1 MRTTL
6 TLDPDV
12 ARLIEEAREETNR
25 SLKEIVNDALRRG
38 LVRADP
44 PPIPQKAYETHPIDL
59 GRCRFPDLDDVAGA
73 LAAAEG
79 DYFR

>member
-12 ARLIEEAREETNR
+12 AVLLEEERERSRR
-25 SLKEIVNDALRRG
+25 SLKAVINDALRRG
-38 LVRADP
+38 LAETEGGDESGEP
-44 PPIPQKAYETHPIDL
+44 YETPPADL
-59 GRCRFPDLDDVAGA
+59 GRCLLPDLDDVGSV

-79 DYFR
+79 DAFR